1 MALADVL
8 ANIKKRVVDEADP
21 DKLAG
26 LEAVFQFDV
35 TGADSG
41 VFYAKVADQKAEIVE
56 AAHDNP
62 NVTITMDV
70 DDLAKLVAG
79 ELNATSAFMAG
90 KLKIKGDMSLAMKL
104 QSLIG

>member
-8 ANIKKRVVDEADP
+8 ADIRKRVEVEASP
-21 DKLAG
+21 EKLG
-26 LEAVFQFDV
+26 DLNAVFQFEI
-35 TGADSG
+35 TGDETA
-41 VFYAKVADQKAEIVE
+41 VVHAKVADGKAELVE
-56 AAHDNP
+56 AAHDSP
-62 NVTITMDV
+62 NVTIIMSV

-90 KLKIKGDMSLAMKL
+90 KLKIKGDMPLAMKL

>member
-8 ANIKKRVVDEADP
+8 ANIKKRVEDEADP
-21 DKLAG
+21 AKLAG
-26 LEAVFQFDV
+26 LDAVFQFDV
-35 TGADSG
+35 TGDDSG
-41 VFYAKVADQKAEIVE
+41 VFHAKVADEKAEIVE

-104 QSLIG
+104 QSIIG

>member
-8 ANIKKRVVDEADP
+8 ADIRKRVEVEASP
-21 DKLAG
+21 EKLG
-26 LEAVFQFDV
+26 DLNAVFQFEI
-35 TGADSG
+35 TGDETA
-41 VFYAKVADQKAEIVE
+41 VVHAEVADGKAELVE
-56 AAHDNP
+56 AAHDSP
-62 NVTITMDV
+62 NVTIIMSV

-90 KLKIKGDMSLAMKL
+90 KLKIKGDMPLAMKL

>member
-8 ANIKKRVVDEADP
+8 ANIKKRVEEEASP
-21 DKLAG
+21 EKLG
-26 LEAVFQFDV
+26 DLNAVFQFEI
-35 TGADSG
+35 TGDETG
-41 VFYAKVADQKAEIVE
+41 VVHAKVADGKAELVE

-62 NVTITMDV
+62 NVTIIMSA
-70 DDLAKLVAG
+70 DDLGKLVAG

-90 KLKIKGDMSLAMKL
+90 KLKIKGDMPLAMKL